1 MFCDGVVRQN
11 GRGFLQCNTVA
22 DCAAIGAGN
31 CSISHNRACFDDT
44 IGIEGSATMFTA
56 DLSALFC
63 IPPTNSAAVNNS
75 SGLPGAGAVTLSTE
89 LTALCA
95 SDETVAWEPPGG
107 SNCP

>member
-1 MFCDGVVRQN
+1 VRQN
-11 GRGFLQCNTVA
+11 GHGFLQCNTIA

-31 CSISHNRACFDDT
+31 CTISQKRKCFGDP
-44 IGIEGSATMFTA
+44 IEINGSATMFTA
-56 DLSALFC
+56 DESALFC

-75 SGLPGAGAVTLSTE
+75 SGLPGPGVVTLSPE